1 MFEIKIF
8 LANLIYLPI
17 VALFAYLKLDTEAVV
32 ILCNLIIIDYLIG
45 IVKAVYFN
53 VFRYRAMISGVFAKI
68 LVLCI
73 PITLA
78 FMFKGLKLLD
88 IFGGYVNTIIS
99 ILIVAETISI
109 LINIISINQGQEIDK
124 PDFVNIVMIKIRNF
138 IEKILKIFI

>member
-1 MFEIKIF
+1 MFEIKFF
-8 LANLIYLPI
+8 LGNLIYLPLL
-17 VALFAYLKLDTEAVV
+17 ALLAYLKLDTEAIV
-32 ILCNLIIIDYLIG
+32 ILCSLITIDYSIGLI
-45 IVKAVYFN
+45 KAVYFN
-53 VFRYRAMISGVFAKI
+53 VFRYRAMISGIFAKI

>member
-99 ILIVAETISI
+99 ILIVAETTSI
-109 LINIISINQGQEIDK
+109 LINIISIRKGQEIDK
-124 PDFVNIVMIKIRNF
+124 PDFVNIVMIKIRNL
-138 IEKILKIFI
+138 IEKIFKIFI